1 MMAVEDNLNFKAKQ
15 LQDEVDYKKH
25 EIDEYELEIE
35 EENKLF
41 LKIAKERQ
49 ERIQRIGKDRLK
61 YTNYTPNGKRNDEFS
76 FHDQGVGDAI
86 KIKSMANTMTFLA

>member
-1 MMAVEDNLNFKAKQ
+1 MMMAVEDNLNFKAKQ

-49 ERIQRIGKDRLK
+49 ERI
-61 YTNYTPNGKRNDEFS
+61 
-76 FHDQGVGDAI
+76 
-86 KIKSMANTMTFLA
+86 